1 MPNIRI
7 TPVCAFSDNYI
18 WVAVYD
24 KQAVCIDPGKAAPV
38 LDFLKDHGLTL
49 TQIWVT
55 HHHRDH
61 TGGIVELKQ
70 AFSECKVYGNRDIKE
85 ADEYVRDGSILTLG
99 SYDAEVWETPG
110 HTDTHISYLLKLS
123 DGLHVFCGDTLFS
136 AGCGRVFTGTAQQM
150 FTSLQRYNS
159 LPPETLFYPA
169 HEYTAS
175 NLRFAARVE
184 PDNTDIAAALAEAE
198 NIPTLPVTLAHE
210 RTVNPFLRTAQA
222 AIVDNVSNWCGQT
235 LNSELEV
242 FAAMREMKNNS

>member
-1 MPNIRI
+1 MRI
-7 TPVCAFSDNYI
+7 TPVGAFSDNYI
-18 WVAVYD
+18 WVVIYEN
-24 KQAVCIDPGKAAPV
+24 QAVCIDPGEAAPV
-38 LDFLKDHGLTL
+38 LHFLKEHGLTL

-61 TGGIVELKQ
+61 TGGIAELKQ
-70 AFSECKVYGNRDIKE
+70 VFPECKVYGNRDIKE
-85 ADEYVRDGSILTLG
+85 ADEYVRDGSILTFG
-99 SYDAEVWETPG
+99 GYDAEVWETPG
-110 HTDTHISYLLKLS
+110 HTDTHIGYLLKLS

-136 AGCGRVFTGTAQQM
+136 AGCGRVFTGTAEQM

-175 NLRFAARVE
+175 NLRFATRVE
-184 PDNTDIAAALAEAE
+184 PGNSDIAAALAEAE
-198 NIPTLPVTLAHE
+198 NTPTLPVTLAHE
-210 RTVNPFLRTAQA
+210 RKVNPFLRTDKA
-222 AIVDNVSNWCGQT
+222 AIVSNVADWCGQP